1 MTITAFTDLPTI
13 NDKSSFSPRWE
24 NLVNVQL
31 PRFVLETN
39 TDIALLNNNSTTGT
53 STTSIAVGTGSVTLT
68 ASTGKSWVINSS
80 VRIYSTATAGIWM
93 DGYVTAYNSGTGSL
107 TVMRTNK
114 SGTGTLASW
123 GIILVPSV
131 IGSDISLNGTGG
143 RITGDFS
150 NATLGNR
157 TLFQTSTTNGAT
169 ILGLIPNGTGST
181 SGVNFTNA
189 SNTTNCSVGSVYID
203 TATGMFVNSSRTGT
217 GTFLPLSFATSDVDR
232 MRIDTVGNVLFGS
245 TTNTNGNSSFSSTNQ
260 LNLSRIDNLG
270 NGGRIAMTSPSNNA
284 GWLLR
289 TAGSVGASDSSF
301 IITGYGGTANGQ
313 GVTLGWNA
321 VAWGTFS
328 DETKKDIIEPIS
340 NGLTKVNSLRAVIG
354 KYKTEEVG
362 IRRSFLIAQDV
373 QSVLP
378 EAVSEENGALMLR
391 YTEVIPLLVA
401 AIKELSAEVDALK
414 NK

>member
-1 MTITAFTDLPTI
+1 MTVPLLNNLPVRGT
-13 NDKSSFSPRWE
+13 SSFEDDAE
-24 NLVNVQL
+24 NIFPQL
-31 PRFVLETN
+31 NNSITEMN
-39 TDIALLNNNSTTGT
+39 KDIALLNNNSTTGT

-157 TLFQTSTTNGAT
+157 VLFQTSTTNGGTA
-169 ILGLIPNGTGST
+169 LAVIPNGTGT
-181 SGVNFTNA
+181 FSGFNFTNT
-189 SNTTNCSVGSVYID
+189 SNTTNYSVGSLYADAAAI
-203 TATGMFVNSSRTGT
+203 TLSSTRIGT
-217 GTFLPLSFATSDVDR
+217 GSFLPLIFATSDVER
-232 MRIDTVGNVLFGS
+232 MRIDTSGNVFFGS
-245 TTNTNGNSSFSSTNQ
+245 SSNPNSNSNFNQSNQ
-260 LNLSRIDNLG
+260 LNLLRVDNAG
-270 NGGRIAMTSPSNNA
+270 NGGRIFMTSPSNSA

-301 IITGYGGTANGQ
+301 IITGSGGTANGQ

-321 VAWGTFS
+321 VGWGTFS
-328 DETKKDIIEPIS
+328 DENKKDIIEPIS

-373 QSVLP
+373 QAVLP
-378 EAVSEENGALMLR
+378 EAVSEEGGALVLR

-401 AIKELSAEVDALK
+401 AIKELSAEVEALK
-414 NK
+414 SV